1 MNNKKFYIDIN
12 TGKLNKKKIN
22 IIGGAQPTYKDI
34 VEYLRF
40 NTEIEEKYI
49 IDEDANPKK
58 FLTQEQINNNSEYDK
73 LETLATNIYNENE
86 LPTSSENLKK
96 IINNS
101 KKTKI
106 NEIIKKYINQYVQ
119 KEPRLYN
126 PLYTTFQRNYY
137 INTNC
142 FQNLKMDS
150 KSSTYSAN
158 STNSIYGDLVSIVYL
173 FKYYKNEIF
182 VNEANDIYNFFN
194 KIDNNLFEIRTNLT
208 DEEDKQ
214 KFIEFKKNRLKIF
227 FNMKFNK
234 EFYKDI
240 EKNDTIKDI
249 IKKIIIINTDIYE
262 EKYYN
267 KILEIS
273 KLLLGV
279 NKD

>member
-22 IIGGAQPTYKDI
+22 IIGGAQPSYKEI

-49 IDEDANPKK
+49 IDEDANPKII
-58 FLTQEQINNNSEYDK
+58 LTPQQINNNSEYDK
-73 LETLATNIYNENE
+73 LETLAINIYNEKN
-86 LPTSSENLKK
+86 LPTSTYNLKT
-96 IINNS
+96 IINDS

-106 NEIIKKYINQYVQ
+106 NETIKKYINQYVQ
-119 KEPRLYN
+119 KEPRFYN
-126 PLYTTFQRNYY
+126 PLYSAFLRNYY

-142 FQNLKMDS
+142 FENLKMDS

-194 KIDNNLFEIRTNLT
+194 KIDNNIFEIKTNFT

-214 KFIEFKKNRLKIF
+214 KFIQFKKS
-227 FNMKFNK
+227 
-234 EFYKDI
+234 D
-240 EKNDTIKDI
+240 
-249 IKKIIIINTDIYE
+249 
-262 EKYYN
+262 
-267 KILEIS
+267 
-273 KLLLGV
+273 
-279 NKD
+279 